1 MTPPSIGQIP
11 GANFKFALAA
21 AVLFLLGLVIWGLG
35 GLLGWG
41 WIPVAVAAALW
52 GAAFVLSVAAVAKGS
67 IRDAS
72 TSETLFKVLVATIAT
87 SPILIV
93 GALVGGQP
101 WISPPT
107 YVAIL
112 GATSVLTGAFYAAM
126 LKANVDGWRKDALQL
141 ALVEVGLIGALTT
154 AVGATMA

>member
-1 MTPPSIGQIP
+1 MTLPTADPIP
-11 GANFKFALAA
+11 ASNFKFALGA
-21 AVLFLLGLVIWGLG
+21 AVSFLLGLVAWGLG
-35 GLLGWG
+35 GLLGSG
-41 WIPVAVAAALW
+41 WIPVAVAALLW
-52 GAAFVLSVAAVAKGS
+52 GVAFALSVAAVAKGS

-72 TSETLFKVLVATIAT
+72 TKETLFKVLVATIAT

-93 GALVGGQP
+93 GAIVGGQP

-107 YVAIL
+107 YIAIL